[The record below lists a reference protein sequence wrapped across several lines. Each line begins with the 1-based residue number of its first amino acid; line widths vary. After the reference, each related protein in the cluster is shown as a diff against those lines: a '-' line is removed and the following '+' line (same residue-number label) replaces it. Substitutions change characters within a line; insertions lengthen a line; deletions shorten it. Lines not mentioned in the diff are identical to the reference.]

1 MGGGDELH
9 ELTRE
14 LEALSRSE
22 RRPPMPAP
30 APEQPSVSH

>member
-14 LEALSRSE
+14 LEALSRSD
-22 RRPPMPAP
+22 RRPPASAP
-30 APEQPSVSH
+30 APDHPTVSH